1 MKFEYLKVYKNGNK
15 NVGYLEA
22 STPEAAKLMIQKL
35 APCTGTIR
43 AVYDI
48 DRVRNH
54 VIRDAFHPDADLS
67 NLKLIWEADNAK

>member
-1 MKFEYLKVYKNGNK
+1 MKFEYLKVYKSGDK
-15 NVGYLEA
+15 SVGHIEA
-22 STPEAAKLMIQKL
+22 QTVEAAKLMIQKL

-67 NLKLIWEADNAK
+67 NLKLIWEAK